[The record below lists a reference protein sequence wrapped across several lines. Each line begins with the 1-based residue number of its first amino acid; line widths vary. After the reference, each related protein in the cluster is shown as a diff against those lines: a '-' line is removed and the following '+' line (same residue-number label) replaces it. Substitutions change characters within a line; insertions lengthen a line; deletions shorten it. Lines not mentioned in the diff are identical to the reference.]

1 MCDELIGLDE
11 QQLSV
16 LKKGLGFVPMAF
28 PDFTTMHID
37 LFKFTRKCK
46 LMKYFD
52 HKHQTDERHT
62 VNTTTCDFSIG
73 DIRDIQ
79 TLLSLENTDDS
90 GLTPTCNDIANDLG
104 LSSSTT
110 SISGLRPRSRFTPVF
125 SSDNAIDVFY
135 KLVTDD
141 LYKLENQYILGRKT
155 WSNNLSPQERMALRS
170 LDDIKDIVIKEA
182 DKGGNI
188 VIMNRSDY
196 VREIDR
202 QLQDQRAYCKL
213 STNPIEKITKDI
225 ETTLDGQRSS
235 NQF

>member
-1 MCDELIGLDE
+1 MGSRCARPYLQTQKI
-11 QQLSV
+11 
-16 LKKGLGFVPMAF
+16 KKSAETMSAREMTRKQTKAKRGGNALVVRGLGG
-28 PDFTTMHID
+28 DRIW
-37 LFKFTRKCK
+37 KCSY
-46 LMKYFD
+46 LQSVRYI
-52 HKHQTDERHT
+52 
-62 VNTTTCDFSIG
+62 VNQK
-73 DIRDIQ
+73 DIQ

-141 LYKLENQYILGRKT
+141 LYKLEKQYILGRKT